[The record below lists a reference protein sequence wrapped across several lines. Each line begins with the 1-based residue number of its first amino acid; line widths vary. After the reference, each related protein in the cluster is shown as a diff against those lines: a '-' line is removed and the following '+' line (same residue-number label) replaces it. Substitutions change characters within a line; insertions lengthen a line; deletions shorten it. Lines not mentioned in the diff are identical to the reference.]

1 MAQRDGLDVENRMVR
16 VLLVQAQ
23 QRSRTSGHRDRVTS
37 TVAEPWTASDSDT
50 ETLADVDAEPPEWTE
65 AEWGMYVDI
74 EVLEG
79 VEVEGLE
86 SDEEA

>member
-1 MAQRDGLDVENRMVR
+1 MVR
-16 VLLVQAQ
+16 ALLVQAQ
-23 QRSRTSGHRDRVTS
+23 QRSRTSGYRDRATS
-37 TVAEPWTASDSDT
+37 TATEPWTASDSDT
-50 ETLADVDAEPPEWTE
+50 ETLADIDDGPEWTE